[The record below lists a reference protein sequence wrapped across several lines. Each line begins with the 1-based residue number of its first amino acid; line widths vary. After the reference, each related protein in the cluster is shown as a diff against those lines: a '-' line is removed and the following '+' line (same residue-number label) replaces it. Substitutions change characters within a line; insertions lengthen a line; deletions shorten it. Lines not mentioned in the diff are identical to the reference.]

1 MKHEDLHE
9 RRPALE
15 YAALMDA
22 AKQRALELRAEA
34 INAFWSDLA
43 RALRYAWRLLRR
55 MGTPRGPAPGV
66 SPCPR

>member
-1 MKHEDLHE
+1 MKHETFHD

-15 YAALMDA
+15 HAALMDA
-22 AKQRALELRAEA
+22 AKQHALELRAEA
-34 INAFWSDLA
+34 IDAFWSDVA
-43 RALRYAWRLLRR
+43 RSLRDAWRLLRR

>member
-1 MKHEDLHE
+1 MKHEAFHE

-15 YAALMDA
+15 HAARMDA
-22 AKQRALELRAEA
+22 AKQHALALRAAA

-43 RALRYAWRLLRR
+43 RSLRGAWRLLRR
-55 MGTPRGPAPGV
+55 KGTPRGPAPKA